1 MAEQI
6 SHVRLKLTGEMT
18 CAFQG
23 MLLTLEG
30 ATLKVLFEAERQP
43 YHVELHLALTRAEE
57 VSALAAFF
65 PGLTGL
71 HERPPFHFG
80 FSMKPESLSRYAA
93 DFAAVGTLEDWV
105 TVANGACFELS
116 HYTYIGRVDF

>member
-18 CAFQG
+18 CAFRG
-23 MLLTLEG
+23 LMLSLEA
-30 ATLKVLFEAERQP
+30 ATLKVLFEEERQP
-43 YHVELHLALTRAEE
+43 YHVELHLAFVKPED
-57 VSALAAFF
+57 VQALAGFF

-71 HERPPFHFG
+71 HDRPPLHFG
-80 FSMKPESLSRYAA
+80 FSMQADSLERYAA
-93 DFAAVGTLEDWV
+93 DFAAVDTLEDWV

-116 HYTYIGRVDF
+116 HYTYIGRVEL